1 MDVNSL
7 ITSALD
13 SANKRR
19 ANAAGIND
27 KLLSNVTKVVDQG
40 YSQISVEDIANAMKA
55 RNDKK
60 QVDNTFIERH
70 GKELDERDKKVGDF
84 DPSIALTSSAVSN
97 THNKIAEVHNHSEKM
112 MDRQADVF
120 SALKK
125 SQSNP
130 FAV

>member
-70 GKELDERDKKVGDF
+70 GKELDERDKNEF

-120 SALKK
+120 SSLKK

>member
-70 GKELDERDKKVGDF
+70 GKELDERDKNEF

-97 THNKIAEVHNHSEKM
+97 THKKIAEVHNHSEKM

-120 SALKK
+120 SSLKK

>member
-70 GKELDERDKKVGDF
+70 GKELDEKDKNEF

-120 SALKK
+120 SSLKK